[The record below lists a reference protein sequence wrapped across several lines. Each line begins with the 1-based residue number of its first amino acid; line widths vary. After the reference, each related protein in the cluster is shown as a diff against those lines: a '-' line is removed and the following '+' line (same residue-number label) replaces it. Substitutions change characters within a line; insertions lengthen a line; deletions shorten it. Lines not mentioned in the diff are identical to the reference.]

1 MPQQLGPYTI
11 LGGVATT
18 IYFSLESPLGTS
30 SDRFVTGTI
39 AGLPIVAGD
48 VQISIGGAAPV
59 NVAALPTQVTAGKAL
74 YAQGLTIAETLA
86 EDIFLLFVDQTAGAA
101 WRDLRIHLKTIT
113 RQTQLQVDPTAYTV
127 TADVDGLLL
136 AGRGAGLP
144 LKLTPAGATRHTN
157 IFDTPI
163 GAEPVVI
170 TGAVGATRSVG
181 AFIQDL
187 WYRFYRKHM
196 KTGSGSSGQ
205 VLVYKEDGVTAI
217 ATQTASKTGTDQTV
231 DKAS

>member
-18 IYFSLESPLGTS
+18 VYFSLESPAATS

-39 AGLPIVAGD
+39 AGIPIVAGD
-48 VQISIGGAAPV
+48 VQISKDGGAPA
-59 NVAALPTQVTAGKAL
+59 NVTVLPTQVTAGKAL
-74 YAQGLTIAETLA
+74 YAQALTVAETLA
-86 EDIFLLFVDQTAGAA
+86 EDIVLLYVDQNGPA

-113 RQTQLQVDPTAYTV
+113 RQTQLQVDPSTYTV
-127 TADVDGLLL
+127 TADVDGMLL

-157 IFDTPI
+157 LFDTPM
-163 GAEPVVI
+163 GAEPAAI

-181 AFIQDL
+181 AFIQDV
-187 WYRFYRKHM
+187 WYRFFRKHQ

-205 VLVYKEDGVTAI
+205 VIVYKEDGVAVI
-217 ATQTASKTGTDQTV
+217 ATQTASKTGTDQTI